1 MLPRLRYVL
10 SVLLVIVG
18 VVVFSPALLALAAF
32 VAAMIAF
39 AALRDLWR
47 KVAAVRRFQATWRS
61 QGKDL
66 LLVYSN
72 SPHWKTYVETQW
84 VPRWGN
90 RAIVLNWSERQRWR
104 AEHPVEAYV
113 FTAFAGDREFNPI
126 AIFVP
131 ADGWRHVQVVR
142 FWRAFR
148 DYKHGKD
155 AALGRAEQQLEKIL
169 ARSSD

>member
-1 MLPRLRYVL
+1 MVIGRLGVELEPRVLVGILVPGLLLLIWIWCWWLPRGK
-10 SVLLVIVG
+10 SVLFVHSD
-18 VVVFSPALLALAAF
+18 SPVWQDYLAEHVLNQ
-32 VAAMIAF
+32 
-39 AALRDLWR
+39 LDGR
-47 KVAAVRRFQATWRS
+47 AV
-61 QGKDL
+61 
-66 LLVYSN
+66 
-72 SPHWKTYVETQW
+72 
-84 VPRWGN
+84 
-90 RAIVLNWSERQRWR
+90 VLNWSERQRWR
-104 AEHPVEAYV
+104 AEHPVEAYL